1 MASAGETPPAEEGRP
16 MSRLAGESIKLQR
29 RLLKAARILESGRAP
44 ATGTTPNDVVFE
56 KDNLKLR
63 HYRPLEGAPKAK
75 KTPVLVCYALVNKP
89 SILDLQEDRS
99 VVRRL
104 LEAGLDVYLIDWGTP
119 DEGDKFLTIDDY
131 VNRYI
136 DQCVDFVREESGEEK
151 ITLFGYCMGGSF
163 CAMYACLHQEKL
175 LNLVIMA
182 AGIDFHQGCGLLNY
196 WAKFLDIDKLV
207 DTWGNVPAGFL
218 NSGFLLLD
226 PARNAYGK
234 YVGMLDIVDDP
245 KAVDNFL
252 RMEHWVNDG
261 IPVAGETYREFLKK
275 GYQENALVK
284 GTWEIGGER
293 LDLKTLTL
301 PLLTITAT
309 ADSIMPAETTEA
321 LTNLTSSKDTA
332 ALTNPGGHIG
342 LAVSS
347 RAHRE
352 LWPKVG
358 EWIRQRSK

>member
-1 MASAGETPPAEEGRP
+1 VASAGERPGREDGRTLT
-16 MSRLAGESIKLQR
+16 RLASESIKLQR
-29 RLLKAARILESGRAP
+29 RALKASRILASGRAP
-44 ATGTTPNDVVFE
+44 ATATTPNDVVFE

-63 HYRPLEGAPKAK
+63 HYHPVPGAHARKR
-75 KTPVLVCYALVNKP
+75 TPVLVCYALVNKP
-89 SILDLQEDRS
+89 SILDLQQDRS

-136 DQCVDFVREESGEEK
+136 DQCVDFVREESEEEE
-151 ITLFGYCMGGSF
+151 ITLFGYCMGGTLS
-163 CAMYACLHQEKL
+163 AIYACLHHEKL
-175 LNLVIMA
+175 RNLVIMA

-234 YVGMLDIVDDP
+234 YVGLLDLVDDE
-245 KAVDNFL
+245 AAIDNFL
-252 RMEHWVNDG
+252 RMERWVNDG

-284 GTWEIGGER
+284 GEWEVGGVR
-293 LDLKTLTL
+293 VDLKTLKM
-301 PLLTITAT
+301 PILTITAS
-309 ADSIMPAETTEA
+309 ADTIMPAETTEV
-321 LTNLTSSKDTA
+321 LTRLTSSKDVES
-332 ALTNPGGHIG
+332 LTNPGGHIG

-352 LWPKVG
+352 LWPKAAAWMI
-358 EWIRQRSK
+358 ERSR